1 MSKSTKPEPDDT
13 PEKTAA
19 DPGQP
24 PTTSSEGASGA
35 SSSPAAESS
44 ASSTDADTPTDAPVD
59 TSTPA
64 TSDSSGADDST
75 GSGVDDGVS
84 LSPNP
89 DGVPSG
95 LADEADDTPAEVQV
109 NDEVQVD
116 TIANPAPLDP
126 PTTAFGSR
134 FRAQHDG
141 GVVKV
146 AASGAGYVGGWALEF
161 EIDALDEL
169 IDVLTLLRGSV
180 STAGSDD

>member
-1 MSKSTKPEPDDT
+1 MSRTTKPEPDTAPEENEADT
-13 PEKTAA
+13 A
-19 DPGQP
+19 
-24 PTTSSEGASGA
+24 
-35 SSSPAAESS
+35 
-44 ASSTDADTPTDAPVD
+44 TPTDAPTD
-59 TSTPA
+59 TSTPD

-75 GSGVDDGVS
+75 GSGVGAGTS

-95 LADEADDTPAEVQV
+95 LADEADDAPAEVQV

-141 GVVKV
+141 GIVKV

-161 EIDALDEL
+161 DLDALDEL